1 MARVKIN
8 VEIEG
13 EKIEL
18 NRNEKNI
25 LEFAEASLP
34 SGSTLKAKAVDAGFN
49 TVLLHLEFSDTI
61 EPRDIPIIGEYVKRR
76 LQAIINKFGNPKLL
90 GLSGRMPLWLASSLT
105 HELVHLVPSIGL
117 FDPKQGGIVVVASH
131 SKVFSEGEV
140 VKVPQEIV
148 SLLLS

>member
-1 MARVKIN
+1 MIRINIEVEGEN
-8 VEIEG
+8 VELSKSE
-13 EKIEL
+13 
-18 NRNEKNI
+18 NKNM

-34 SGSTLKAKAVDAGFN
+34 SGATVKAKAVDVNGI
-49 TVLLHLEFSDTI
+49 VILLHLEFSDTL
-61 EPRDIPIIGEYVKRR
+61 EPKDIAVVNEYVKRR
-76 LQAIINKFGNPKLL
+76 VKAIIRELGMPKLL
-90 GLSGRMPLWLASSLT
+90 GISGRMPLWLASSLV